1 MGFGYRRHAPTEVSM
16 PRSGRQR
23 APNRIASWKSMPD
36 PRCSSGQQHVCQWN
50 ERSTSY
56 RSTGEA
62 VKHERYL
69 YLAAAGPGAGAT
81 DRVGL
86 LAERVEGLLLQEN
99 ARWTSSQDKARES
112 AGRAAA
118 AVSRLGTRQ

>member
-1 MGFGYRRHAPTEVSM
+1 MEVDA
-16 PRSGRQR
+16 RSQVLERPATRLPMER
-23 APNRIASWKSMPD
+23 A
-36 PRCSSGQQHVCQWN
+36 
-50 ERSTSY
+50 RSTSY

-86 LAERVEGLLLQEN
+86 LAERVEGLLVQEN